1 VSLSGGVFQLD
12 LSFASNATQTYVPL
26 VELNVVGITSG
37 TNTVKVVNADNGKD
51 GKSPA
56 NAALFGYSQKI
67 GADEVFSPSEV
78 TGTRTFRFQ
87 DSASEMFSFDAIVT
101 AYVSAGGGGSS
112 SSSTSA
118 TGESQSTTSG
128 GGGTGS
134 LAPLTRITA
143 VMRFT
148 ANPLT
153 RTVTSQ
159 LITLK

>member
-1 VSLSGGVFQLD
+1 
-12 LSFASNATQTYVPL
+12 LSFTSNSNQAYVPL

-37 TNTVKVVNADNGKD
+37 TNTVKVINADNGKD

-101 AYVSAGGGGSS
+101 AYVSAGGGGGSS
-112 SSSTSA
+112 SSSTSS

-143 VMRFT
+143 
-148 ANPLT
+148 
-153 RTVTSQ
+153 
-159 LITLK
+159 